1 MFETARSELGLVV
14 TAGLPRSG
22 LEFLVEELSSLES
35 VVVARKLAVMSAID
49 CLGDGGL
56 DSSTVARTRGKSSV
70 RRAKRSAKTARK
82 LSAMP
87 KTSRKLADGD
97 ISEEHAD
104 AATDAAETVG
114 DAAMADDALAGDA
127 DKSPADLFAKR
138 AREWAEKNRP
148 GDDGDART
156 RQRRNRHLRK
166 FVSKDDGSFGIS
178 GTTASDEGGQLWD
191 LIEQEADRLWRDDG
205 GRGADVSASRTGDQR
220 LWDALM
226 GLVKRGA
233 GRMPGAAAAKAP
245 HPKYQGLLTMQ
256 LEDLLH
262 GPAGQARAE
271 LIGSGPIPAKVLWRM
286 LCDASL
292 TPVIVDTE
300 GQPLWMGREIRTASA
315 AQWRAL
321 ILRDKGCVVCGA
333 DPSRCE
339 AHHVEFWEL
348 GGPTDI
354 TNMVLL
360 CSHHH
365 HLLHDHDLEL
375 VTVDG
380 VTKLRPRAGPPPPR
394 PHRVTR
400 PGRKRTRTSQPTASR

>member
-1 MFETARSELGLVV
+1 MFETARTELGLVV
-14 TAGLPRSG
+14 TEGLSRSG

-35 VVVARKLAVMSAID
+35 VVVARKLAVMASID
-49 CLGDGGL
+49 GLGDGGV

-70 RRAKRSAKTARK
+70 RKAKRSAKTAKK
-82 LSAMP
+82 LSSMP
-87 KTSRKLADGD
+87 KTKQKLADGD

-104 AATDAAETVG
+104 AAADAAEAVG
-114 DAAMADDALAGDA
+114 DAGKADYALADDAE
-127 DKSPADLFAKR
+127 KSPADLFAKR
-138 AREWAEKNRP
+138 ARDWAEKHRP
-148 GDDGDART
+148 DDDGDQRS
-156 RQRRNRHLRK
+156 RHRRNRHLRK

-178 GTTASDEGGQLWD
+178 GTTDSDEGSELWD
-191 LIEQEADRLWRDDG
+191 LIEEEAGRLWRDDG

-220 LWDALM
+220 RWDALL
-226 GLVKRGA
+226 GLVKRGG
-233 GRMPGAAAAKAP
+233 GRMPGHKSVKAP
-245 HPKYQGLLTMQ
+245 HPKYQGLFTIQ

-262 GPAGQARAE
+262 GPAAQARGE
-271 LIGSGPIPAKVLWRM
+271 LIGSGPIPPKVLWRM

-300 GQPLWMGREIRTASA
+300 GQPLWMGREIRTATA
-315 AQWRAL
+315 AQWKAL
-321 ILRDKGCVVCGA
+321 ILRDQGCVVCGA

-354 TNMVLL
+354 TNLVLL

-380 VTKLRPRAGPPPPR
+380 VTKLRPRAGPPPGR
-394 PHRVTR
+394 PHRVAR
-400 PGRKRTRTSQPTASR
+400 PGRKRNRSSQPTASR